1 MAELEI
7 KPPIERI
14 PGQRI
19 SLIVCGQ
26 GSVIESGS
34 SVKAGTLD
42 AEIPGIVER
51 YGANTWMRFIAR
63 SMGILDKHGEVDVI
77 IPSGRATGGAFH
89 IRDEK
94 GQLKSIEPTE
104 ASLMAKIAE
113 SVYGSRAEVKLET
126 EARNTLMNVIN
137 SANIVDDLMKGAA
150 LSEIRDQTYIL
161 GTQFHKPRIKL
172 LAILFGFDPSHVLS
186 AEEVFFHDARA
197 NEARTLMV
205 GNAEPS
211 GFIKSAAQQELI
223 KTRLEGSNVMYE
235 GESISYYE
243 RKKARAQK
251 NLDRLISRIL
261 DEKNLEGEARESE
274 GKRLRNSLFIEEGK
288 DVSDRM
294 RGERRWARGLVEVPE
309 TYLIPLG
316 GLLKSDERRIYFL
329 SYFDS
334 HRISVKT
341 WDWRAVKESW
351 ENEAY
356 PPKVIDRLRQLGLD
370 ENSIALLSNAQVS
383 AIQ

>member
-1 MAELEI
+1 MA
-7 KPPIERI
+7 R
-14 PGQRI
+14 
-19 SLIVCGQ
+19 
-26 GSVIESGS
+26 
-34 SVKAGTLD
+34 
-42 AEIPGIVER
+42 
-51 YGANTWMRFIAR
+51 
-63 SMGILDKHGEVDVI
+63 
-77 IPSGRATGGAFH
+77 
-89 IRDEK
+89 
-94 GQLKSIEPTE
+94 
-104 ASLMAKIAE
+104 IAE

-137 SANIVDDLMKGAA
+137 SANIVDDLMKGAT

-211 GFIKSAAQQELI
+211 GFIKSAAQQKLI
-223 KTRLEGSNVMYE
+223 KTRLEGSNVMYK
-235 GESISYYE
+235 GESISYYK

-274 GKRLRNSLFIEEGK
+274 GKRLQNSLFIEEGK
-288 DVSDRM
+288 DISDRM

-316 GLLKSDERRIYFL
+316 GLLKSDERLKHFL
-329 SYFDS
+329 SHFDE
-334 HRISVKT
+334 IFTKLDPKT
-341 WDWRAVKESW
+341 WDWRAVEEAW

-356 PPKVIDRLRQLGLD
+356 PQKVIDRLRSLGLD
-370 ENSIALLSNAQVS
+370 ENSIALLSNAQVP
-383 AIQ
+383 ALQ